1 MHPRF
6 TDMYK
11 KQNFAAVGLLIF
23 SIVLSA
29 CSSKKEHTASETSAD
44 DLETQTW
51 EPMDKFHLLMAESF
65 HPYKDSANLAPAKAN
80 AVAMADAAGAW
91 LNAPLPEKVNNAKV
105 KAQLLQLKTDTE
117 TFVTTV
123 ASDDDKAIG
132 ESLNVL
138 HDLFHEIQEAWYS
151 DGEEHHHE
159 H

>member
-1 MHPRF
+1 
-6 TDMYK
+6 MYK
-11 KQNFAAVGLLIF
+11 KQNLVALGLLVF
-23 SIVLSA
+23 MVVLAA
-29 CSSKKEHTASETSAD
+29 CSSKKESTTSEA
-44 DLETQTW
+44 LEEDTW
-51 EPMDKFHLLMAESF
+51 ESMDKFHMVMAESF

-80 AVAMADAAGAW
+80 AAAMADAAREW
-91 LNAPLPEKVNNAKV
+91 LNAPLPEKVNTARV

-151 DGEEHHHE
+151 DGAEHHHHE